1 MPTLGHLCRAVRRD
15 PRQTQR
21 QMAKSLGISLGKC
34 HGLIRTAVTDGY
46 LTEDGGI
53 LALTDAGEALLNNFR
68 MENAVI
74 LASGIDVRFVPFTHE
89 TPKSLMEIEGERII
103 ERQIRQL
110 HARGITDITVVVGYL
125 AERFEYLTDKYGVNL
140 IFNPEYATK
149 HNVASLYLTRHLLGN
164 TYLLI
169 GDHWMWEN
177 LFQEYEPSPW
187 FCCHWH
193 EGPTS
198 AWTAQTNGHRRILSL
213 RRGGR
218 DRLALRGPVCFTR
231 ELSQKLSKLIE
242 QEYQSGLESERWETA
257 MMGHF
262 DALAIY
268 AHVRHPDMVQ
278 SFHTLEEL
286 RDFDLQYAEQSG
298 NHNLR
303 QIAAI
308 FEVPEG
314 LIRGLQWL
322 DVGMANRSFRFEL
335 DGKAYIYRIPGAGS
349 ESLVIRRQEAAVYKA
364 IASLNISDE
373 VVHLD
378 PVSGVKVSR
387 FYENTGHVSM
397 DDWQQIEDAMT
408 MLRRLH
414 SAALHVKH
422 SFDIE
427 EKLER
432 FEALCERLG
441 CVRFE
446 DYGETRRRLEAPL
459 RYIRERGGERVL
471 CHMDAAHVNFL
482 VGTNGALRLLD
493 WEYAGLCHPLADVA
507 MFGVFGSFTQTQT
520 DRLLTLYLG
529 REPTRHERLLCYS
542 YCACGGLLWSLWA
555 EYRQYLGE
563 DFGAYAMQQYRAA
576 KDYARIFERTMEDE
590 V

>member
-21 QMAKSLGISLGKC
+21 QMAKGLGISLGKC
-34 HGLIRTAVTDGY
+34 HGLIRTAVNGGY
-46 LTEDGGI
+46 LTEDGGV
-53 LALTDAGEALLNNFR
+53 LALTDAGEALLSDFR

-110 HARGITDITVVVGYL
+110 HARGLTDITVVVGYL

-164 TYLLI
+164 TYLLV

-193 EGPTS
+193 EGLTS

-218 DRLALRGPVCFTR
+218 DKLTLRGPVCFTR
-231 ELSQKLSKLIE
+231 ELSQKLRKLIE
-242 QEYQSGLESERWETA
+242 QEYQNGLESERWETA
-257 MMGHF
+257 ILGHF
-262 DALAIY
+262 DELAIY

-349 ESLVIRRQEAAVYKA
+349 ENLVIRRQEAAVYKA
-364 IASLNISDE
+364 IAGLHISDE

-387 FYENTGHVSM
+387 FYENTGHVNM
-397 DDWQQIEDAMT
+397 DDWQQIEAAMA

-414 SAALHVKH
+414 GAALQVKH

-432 FEALCERLG
+432 FEALCARLS

-446 DYGETRRRLEAPL
+446 DYDETRRRLEAPL
-459 RYIRERGGERVL
+459 RYIREQGGGRVL

-493 WEYAGLCHPLADVA
+493 WEYAGMCHPLADVA
-507 MFGVFGSFTQTQT
+507 MFGVFGSFSEPEMA
-520 DRLLTLYLG
+520 RLLALYLG
-529 REPTRHERLLCYS
+529 REATRHEKLLCAS

-555 EYRQYLGE
+555 EYRQFLGE
-563 DFGAYAMQQYRAA
+563 DFGAYAMAQYRAA
-576 KDYARIFERTMEDE
+576 KDYAKIFARLLAET